1 MPTDHSASMEEK
13 SIFDRVIRGSFV
25 LLILLVPLF
34 FSFEL
39 TTYTL
44 PKVVL
49 SQILVCLILAAWLLR
64 MFFRGELFFAPSM
77 LFLPMLLYLVISLV
91 SFFHAVSLPGG
102 ISLLWQVL
110 CYGVIYFIVINHV
123 QEEKMERWA
132 LLMSLAG
139 VVVSGYGILQFF
151 GIEPLLKGYPY
162 IPHIPFST
170 LGHRNQ
176 AAQYL
181 MLLIPLAGVF
191 TLLTASWIRRV
202 IFGLSSLMMIYHFYL
217 TKSRGG
223 WLGLLVALLLLLG
236 VLLYHWLSNFPFFQR
251 RKWLFPLGL
260 VFLILS
266 PVFFVLWPIPI
277 TLTAK
282 HLHPMGYYIHS
293 IDGSKI
299 IPDQPFRIEFDYR
312 VHRGDSRNV
321 GYVNLFGENIRS
333 TPIHLT
339 SEKGGEKGGWNHI
352 RREDIRFPRTPYE
365 ETIKLRWV
373 PESEGA
379 RVQFR
384 KVKVETK
391 EGVSLIKDSFLDRFF
406 SRLGVTEL
414 DKTLST
420 QARLYMYRN
429 TIEMI
434 KDNFLRGVGFGN
446 FKYVY
451 PRYRDRGEWAL
462 SGLNTRVE
470 QAHSEYLQIFS
481 EVGLIGFLAF
491 LWILTGIGRMVW
503 EVVRR
508 FDSSP
513 QCVKGLALSMGIV
526 GTLIQS
532 FFDFNLQNPASGIT
546 FWMVVGFLELIYRS
560 MKKAQGIREPKAFY
574 VSIPSKGLRRI
585 SSLMVVIC
593 LAGGLYYSVRPV
605 IGDYYLKQGRIYSQ
619 MKDWEMAFFSF
630 DKASRFSPY
639 NFDIY
644 FHLGQTCDMLKQYE
658 RAVDYYRRAIELHP
672 YFIEARN
679 NLGAVHIRLGSIDEA
694 IDEFKGSIEIN
705 PYHPGLH
712 NNLGYLY
719 GKRNLIKQALGAY
732 YKALELD
739 PENPEVH
746 KNLGLIY
753 YYKVRDEE
761 KAIAFWEKYLRLN
774 PDDPQNLSIQEKIEE
789 MKRGGRSSH
798 PQ

>member
-1 MPTDHSASMEEK
+1 MEEK
-13 SIFDRVIRGSFV
+13 SIFDRVIGGSFF

-34 FSFEL
+34 FSFEF

-49 SQILVCLILAAWLLR
+49 SQVLVCLILGAWFLKTFL
-64 MFFRGELFFAPSM
+64 RGELRFAPSM
-77 LFLPMLLYLVISLV
+77 LFFPMLLYVMISLV
-91 SFFHAVSLPGG
+91 SLAYAVSLPGG
-102 ISLLWQVL
+102 VSLLWQVL

-123 QEEKMERWA
+123 REEKMERWA
-132 LLMSLAG
+132 LLMSLTG
-139 VVVSGYGILQFF
+139 VLVSGYGILQFF

-181 MLLIPLAGVF
+181 MLLIPLALAYM
-191 TLLTASWIRRV
+191 LLTTSWIRRV
-202 IFGLSSLMMIYHFYL
+202 LFGLSSLMMIYHFYL

-223 WLGLLVALLLLLG
+223 WLGFLVALLLLLG
-236 VLLYHWLSNFPFFQR
+236 VLLYHWLSNFHFFQR

-260 VFLILS
+260 ILMILS
-266 PVFFVLWPIPI
+266 PIFFTFAPIPI
-277 TLTAK
+277 TLKAE

-299 IPDQPFRIEFDYR
+299 LPDQTFRIEFDYR
-312 VHRGDSRNV
+312 LRRGDSPNA
-321 GYVNLFGENIRS
+321 GYVNLFGEKIHS
-333 TPIHLT
+333 APIHLIP
-339 SEKGGEKGGWNHI
+339 EKEGWNHI
-352 RREDIRFPRTPYE
+352 RREDIRFPKTPYE

-373 PESEGA
+373 PESEGSKI
-379 RVQFR
+379 QFR
-384 KVKVETK
+384 RVKVETK
-391 EGVSLIKDSFLDRFF
+391 EGIFLIRDSFLDRFF

-491 LWILTGIGRMVW
+491 LWILTGIGRMIW

-546 FWMVVGFLELIYRS
+546 FWLAVGFLELIYWS
-560 MKKAQGIREPKAFY
+560 MKRAQGIQEPKAFY
-574 VSIPSKGLRRI
+574 LSIPSKGLRRI

-593 LAGGLYYSVRPV
+593 LAGGLYCSVRPV
-605 IGDYYLKQGRIYSQ
+605 IGDYYLRQGRIYSQ
-619 MKDWEMAFFSF
+619 IKDWETAFVGF

-644 FHLGQTCDMLKQYE
+644 FHLGQTCDLLKQHE

-679 NLGAVHIRLGSIDEA
+679 NLGAVYIRLGSIDEA

-732 YKALELD
+732 HRALELD

-753 YYKVRDEE
+753 YYKVRDNE

-774 PDDPQNLSIQEKIEE
+774 PEDPQNPSIQEKINE
-789 MKRGGRSSH
+789 MKRGGR
-798 PQ
+798 

>member
-1 MPTDHSASMEEK
+1 MEEK
-13 SIFDRVIRGSFV
+13 SIFDRVIRGSFF

-34 FSFEL
+34 FSLEL

-49 SQILVCLILAAWLLR
+49 SQILVCLILAAWFLK
-64 MFFRGELFFAPSM
+64 MFRHGKFFFARSM
-77 LFLPMLLYLVISLV
+77 LFLPMLFFMLISLV
-91 SFFHAVSLPGG
+91 SLIHAMSLPGG
-102 ISLLWQVL
+102 VSLLWQVL
-110 CYGVIYFIVINHV
+110 SYGLIYFIVIHHFRK
-123 QEEKMERWA
+123 EEMERWA
-132 LLMSLAG
+132 LLMSLTG
-139 VVVSGYGILQFF
+139 ILVSGYGILQFF

-181 MLLIPLAGVF
+181 MLLIPLALAYM
-191 TLLTASWIRRV
+191 LLTTSWIRRV
-202 IFGLSSLMMIYHFYL
+202 LFGLSGLMMIYHFYL

-223 WLGLLVALLLLLG
+223 WLGFLVALLLLLG
-236 VLLYHWLSNFPFFQR
+236 VLLYHWLSNFSFFQR

-260 VFLILS
+260 ILMILS
-266 PVFFVLWPIPI
+266 PIFFTFAPIPI
-277 TLTAK
+277 TLKAE

-299 IPDQPFRIEFDYR
+299 LPDQTFRIEFDYR
-312 VHRGDSRNV
+312 LRRGDSPNA
-321 GYVNLFGENIRS
+321 GYVNLFGEKIHS
-333 TPIHLT
+333 APIHLIP
-339 SEKGGEKGGWNHI
+339 EKEGWNHI
-352 RREDIRFPRTPYE
+352 RREDIRFPKTPYE

-373 PESEGA
+373 SESEGSKI
-379 RVQFR
+379 QFR
-384 KVKVETK
+384 RVKVETE
-391 EGVSLIKDSFLDRFF
+391 EGISLIRDSFLDRFF

-491 LWILTGIGRMVW
+491 LWILTGIGRMIW

-546 FWMVVGFLELIYRS
+546 FWMAVGFLELIYRS
-560 MKKAQGIREPKAFY
+560 MKRAQGIPEPKPFY
-574 VSIPSKGLRRI
+574 ISIPSKGLRRI

-593 LAGGLYYSVRPV
+593 LAGGLFYSVRPV
-605 IGDYYLKQGRIYSQ
+605 IGDYYLRQGRIYSQ
-619 MKDWEMAFFSF
+619 IKDWETAFIGF

-644 FHLGQTCDMLKQYE
+644 FHLGQTCDLLKQHE

-679 NLGAVHIRLGSIDEA
+679 NLGAVYIRLGSIDEA

-732 YKALELD
+732 HRALELD

-753 YYKVRDEE
+753 YYKVRDNE

-774 PDDPQNLSIQEKIEE
+774 PEDPQNPSIQEKINE
-789 MKRGGRSSH
+789 MKRGDRPSH
-798 PQ
+798 PK